1 MGTRSVIAVENAE
14 TKIVRAIY
22 CLWAGYVHGGV
33 GECLHLHY
41 QDENKI
47 AELIA
52 LGDLSILKEN
62 VAPADGEK
70 HDFKNPAEK
79 VTIAYHRDRGEELE
93 PAQEYETAQALL
105 DAAGD
110 NYWAEYVYLRR
121 DGKWYVGSPFEP
133 KNGFV
138 TVESVL

>member
-14 TKIVRAIY
+14 TKKVSAIY
-22 CLWAGYVHGGV
+22 CHRDGYVHGGV
-33 GECLHLHY
+33 GERLHLHY

-52 LGDLSILKEN
+52 LGSLSSLHER
-62 VAPADGEK
+62 VAPAEGEK
-70 HDFKNPAEK
+70 HDFDNPADG
-79 VTIAYHRDRGEELE
+79 VTIAYHRDRDEELE
-93 PAQEYETAQALL
+93 PAQEFETAQALL
-105 DAAGD
+105 NVAGD
-110 NYWAEYVYLRR
+110 KYWAEYVYLRR

>member
-14 TKIVRAIY
+14 TKQVRAIY
-22 CLWAGYVHGGV
+22 CHWNGYVHGGV
-33 GECLHLHY
+33 GETLHLHY

-52 LGDLSILKEN
+52 LGSLSSLQER
-62 VAPADGEK
+62 VAPAEGEK
-70 HDFKNPAEK
+70 HDFDNPAEG
-79 VTIAYHRDRGEELE
+79 VTIAYHRDRGEDFEA
-93 PAQEYETAQALL
+93 PQEYETAQALL
-105 DAAGD
+105 NVAGD
-110 NYWAEYVYLRR
+110 KYWAQYVYLRR